1 MPAMPERV
9 KSTSTVKQG
18 IDQAVSDVLDAP
30 ARHCRPDDPCR
41 VCLREIRE
49 EAFQWLREI
58 ADSAP
63 PESELHFRAWELHI
77 GGRK

>member
-1 MPAMPERV
+1 MPAMQRV
-9 KSTSTVKQG
+9 KSTSTVQRG
-18 IDQAVSDVLDAP
+18 IDQAVADVLDAP
-30 ARHCRPDDPCR
+30 ARHCRPDDPCPA
-41 VCLREIRE
+41 CLREVRE

-58 ADSAP
+58 ADSTP

>member
-1 MPAMPERV
+1 MPERV
-9 KSTSTVKQG
+9 KSMSTVQRG

-41 VCLREIRE
+41 TCLREIRE

-58 ADSAP
+58 ADSTP

>member
-1 MPAMPERV
+1 MPERV
-9 KSTSTVKQG
+9 KSASTFRQD

-30 ARHCRPDDPCR
+30 ARHCRPGDPCQ

-58 ADSAP
+58 ADSALHA
-63 PESELHFRAWELHI
+63 SELHFRAWELHI